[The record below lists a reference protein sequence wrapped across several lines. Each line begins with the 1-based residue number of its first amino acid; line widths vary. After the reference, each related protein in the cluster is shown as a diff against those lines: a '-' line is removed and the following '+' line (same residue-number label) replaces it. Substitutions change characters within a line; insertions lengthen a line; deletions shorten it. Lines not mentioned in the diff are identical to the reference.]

1 MKIVLLLVISS
12 LLLSNSPKNNL
23 KNLQLNKEINNHL
36 NFQAKDENLRL
47 SSRTPIIILKKD

>member
-12 LLLSNSPKNNL
+12 LLLSNSPNNNL
-23 KNLQLNKEINNHL
+23 KNLHLNKEINNHL
-36 NFQAKDENLRL
+36 NFQTKDENLRL